1 MTAAQPGGRTDL
13 GSGLYERL
21 SCWHCESFLHLSTA
35 IVGAVRLRVASEVQR
50 VVRNL
55 RRCNSTRK
63 PRFSHPISF

>member
-35 IVGAVRLRVASEVQR
+35 IVGAVRLRVASECSALSATFDAVT
-50 VVRNL
+50 L
-55 RRCNSTRK
+55 RASQGSVIEF
-63 PRFSHPISF
+63 PF